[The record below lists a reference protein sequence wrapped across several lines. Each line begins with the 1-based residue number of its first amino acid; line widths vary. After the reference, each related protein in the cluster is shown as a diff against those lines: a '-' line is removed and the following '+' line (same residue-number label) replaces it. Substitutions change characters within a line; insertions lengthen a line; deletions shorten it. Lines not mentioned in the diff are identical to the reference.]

1 MTADPHE
8 AAPRYDLC
16 MARDAYPTSVEE
28 LEQRLAG
35 AAPATDDDQ
44 SRTLAGEVLDS
55 REAIEGFLAE
65 VERARRVGQ
74 QPV

>member
-1 MTADPHE
+1 
-8 AAPRYDLC
+8 

-44 SRTLAGEVLDS
+44 SRTLSGEVLDS
-55 REAIEGFLAE
+55 REAIEGFLAD
-65 VERARRVGQ
+65 VEHARRKER
-74 QPV
+74 